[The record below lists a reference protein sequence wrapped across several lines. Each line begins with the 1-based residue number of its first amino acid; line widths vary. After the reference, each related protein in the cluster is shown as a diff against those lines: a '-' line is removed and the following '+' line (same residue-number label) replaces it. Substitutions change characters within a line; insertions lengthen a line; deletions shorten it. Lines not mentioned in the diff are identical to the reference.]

1 MLNFKVLIK
10 KVVGDKKEYK
20 EYKWWIVVLLVEY
33 W

>member
-10 KVVGDKKEYK
+10 KVVWDKKEYK